1 MLSTATQKEELVQ
14 DTLVSVPGPV
24 PTSAGVPHVPWLCGI
39 ANPSA
44 STVRQNLVEGQEMA
58 IR

>member
-1 MLSTATQKEELVQ
+1 MLSTATQKAESVQ
-14 DTLVSVPGPV
+14 DTLVSVPDPE
-24 PTSAGVPHVPWLCGI
+24 PTRAGAPQVPWVCGI

-44 STVRQNLVEGQEMA
+44 STVRQNLVEGQEMP